1 MPLVNS
7 YLLGEQ
13 VIVLDNNDVIIVN
26 YMTYEFKQRKDPQ
39 FCVRDNTRFMESLQ
53 KDDSWYEGEINT
65 YNKKYDKSNN
75 YITKKYR
82 KAYNVVDSLLL
93 EFDYGYDQL
102 HSLYFMVYTKVNMN
116 NFDKAMDLALS
127 HIDIIHNQK

>member
-7 YLLGEQ
+7 YSSGEQ
-13 VIVLDNNDVIIVN
+13 TIVWENNDVIIVN
-26 YMTYEFKQRKDPQ
+26 YTTYEFKQRKDPQ
-39 FCVRDNTRFMESLQ
+39 FYVRDNARFMESLQ
-53 KDDSWYEGEINT
+53 KDGSWYEGEINT

-75 YITKKYR
+75 YITKKY
-82 KAYNVVDSLLL
+82 KNAYKVVDSLLL

-127 HIDIIHNQK
+127 YIDIIHDQK